1 MDPARLKKIPVFA
14 DLSDEELG
22 HIAAL
27 AAEVSVPESKELVRE
42 GDYSYDVLA
51 IEEGTARVERHGEN
65 IADLGPGDVFGE
77 MGVLERSQRNAT
89 VVATSPMLLVTL
101 TSWDIR
107 RLQKTAPKAV
117 DRTCAR
123 WWRSAA
129 TRPEAS
135 CAHGRR
141 RGRHQGPRQRALQG
155 HGPGDGRRR
164 RGQRFDAARG
174 ADRAVPLRAV
184 ADQAVLR
191 RLPPRRR
198 ASTRASAPAR
208 SLSRP

>member
-14 DLSDEELG
+14 DLSEDELG

-27 AAEVSVPESKELVRE
+27 AAEVSVPASKELVRE

-51 IEEGTARVERHGEN
+51 IAEGTASVDRHSEH

-77 MGVLERSQRNAT
+77 MGVLQREQRNAT

-117 DRTCAR
+117 AHLRDVVAQ
-123 WWRSAA
+123 RS
-129 TRPEAS
+129 
-135 CAHGRR
+135 
-141 RGRHQGPRQRALQG
+141 
-155 HGPGDGRRR
+155 
-164 RGQRFDAARG
+164 
-174 ADRAVPLRAV
+174 
-184 ADQAVLR
+184 DQA
-191 RLPPRRR
+191 
-198 ASTRASAPAR
+198 
-208 SLSRP
+208 